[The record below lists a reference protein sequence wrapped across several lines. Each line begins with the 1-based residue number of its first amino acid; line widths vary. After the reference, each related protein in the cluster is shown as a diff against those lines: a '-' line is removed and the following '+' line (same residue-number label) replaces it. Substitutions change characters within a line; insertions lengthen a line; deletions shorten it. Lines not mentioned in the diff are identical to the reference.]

1 MGSKVLNLCRT
12 HGFKGA
18 SATPHLRHW
27 ARRVSEIFDHARAPP
42 GETTA
47 HSRDASIPA
56 EYRPTTSACSHD
68 GTVMSVTSAEM
79 PASITAPTFST
90 TTTTTLTK
98 HP

>member
-56 EYRPTTSACSHD
+56 
-68 GTVMSVTSAEM
+68 
-79 PASITAPTFST
+79 
-90 TTTTTLTK
+90 
-98 HP
+98 